1 MYFWINN
8 ECRDEEIV
16 LNVDADDG
24 VIGRMGFQVVN
35 AVYQDANVWFAY
47 SRYILTKD
55 NHQVL
60 QNGFSDKMSVPASS
74 YRN

>member
-35 AVYQDANVWFAY
+35 AVYQDPNVWFAY

-55 NHQVL
+55 NH
-60 QNGFSDKMSVPASS
+60 
-74 YRN
+74 